1 MSTVNISEDALTVLL
16 EAAEASLPDKKEE
29 LRQLR
34 GKEEAFVL
42 RLAEDGVTRCERAIF
57 DAKEALFRSLK

>member
-1 MSTVNISEDALTVLL
+1 MSTINIPEDVLTVLL
-16 EAAEASLPDKKEE
+16 EAAEASLPDKKME
-29 LRQLR
+29 LKSLR

-42 RLAEDGVTRCERAIF
+42 RLVEDDVSRCERAIF